1 MIKIYDSNEIAVE
14 DIILREQQTVN
25 AEVEKTVIDILADIQ
40 ANGDKALLSYC
51 EKFDGAKLTS
61 LKVSEEEIEEAYN
74 AQSKEFIAIL
84 ERAKENIVAF
94 HSRQKRSGF
103 AVTDKE
109 GVVLGQRVI
118 PVEKAGL
125 YVPGGTAAYP
135 SSVLMGTVPAKIAGV
150 SEIVIATP
158 PNKEGKVNPAI
169 LAAAKVAG
177 VTAIYKMGGAQAIAA
192 LAYGTETVPKVDKI
206 VGPGNIYV
214 ATAKRRVFG
223 TVDIDMVAGPS
234 DILVIADA
242 TANAAE
248 VAADMLGQSEHD
260 KNSSAVLVCLSSA
273 LAKEVSDEI
282 EKQLVKLPREEIA
295 RASIEKN
302 GKIVI
307 TKSLNDAVRISNLIA
322 PEHLELCVDDPFSLL
337 SLVKNAG
344 CVFMGKNVPEV
355 LGDYF
360 AGTNH
365 TLPTGGTS
373 RFSSPLSVD
382 DFIKTSNYVYYTR
395 EALSEVRQEVAS
407 FARIE
412 GLEAH
417 AKSMLIRFGEQDN

>member
-1 MIKIYDSNEIAVE
+1 MIKIYDSSEIE
-14 DIILREQQTVN
+14 IENIILREQQSVN

-40 ANGDKALLSYC
+40 ANGDKALLNYC
-51 EKFDGAKLTS
+51 EKFDGARLTS
-61 LKVSEEEIEEAYN
+61 LKVTDEEIEEAYN
-74 AQSKEFIAIL
+74 AQSKEFIEIL
-84 ERAKENIVAF
+84 ERARENIIAF

-118 PVEKAGL
+118 PIEKAGL

-135 SSVLMGTVPAKIAGV
+135 SSVLMDVVPAKIAGV

-158 PNKEGKVNPAI
+158 PNKEGKVTPSI

-177 VTAIYKMGGAQAIAA
+177 VTAVYKMGGAQAIAA

-214 ATAKRRVFG
+214 ATAKRRVYG
-223 TVDIDMVAGPS
+223 AVDIDMVAGPS
-234 DILVIADA
+234 DILVIADK
-242 TANAAE
+242 TADAAA

-260 KNSSAVLVCLSSA
+260 KNSAAVLVCDSVK
-273 LAKEVSDEI
+273 LAKKVSEEL
-282 EKQLVKLPREEIA
+282 EKQIVKLPRVEIA
-295 RASIEKN
+295 RASVEKN
-302 GKIVI
+302 GKIIIVNNL
-307 TKSLNDAVRISNLIA
+307 TEAVKISNLIA

-382 DFIKTSNYVYYTR
+382 DFIKTSNYVYYTK
-395 EALSEVRQEVAS
+395 EALGEVRKDVAS